1 MRALAIWSGAL
12 AALMMVLV
20 GGLIPSA
27 LIIPE
32 LTFPPRILSLP
43 STWQVPSLLVSALVC
58 GPRASVI
65 ASVAYL
71 TLGLYFLPIFH
82 DGGSLSYLG
91 TPGFGYLTGFI
102 PAAWL
107 TGRLAQKANTNDL
120 IYLTLCAL
128 VGVITIQLW
137 GGFYLIFRYAIESW
151 SNPLPELFFR
161 YSIAPLPAQ
170 IILCPGVGIISLFLR
185 RALFIT

>member
-1 MRALAIWSGAL
+1 
-12 AALMMVLV
+12 MMILV

-27 LIIPE
+27 LVIPE
-32 LTFPPRILSLP
+32 LNSPPTIMSLP

-58 GPRASVI
+58 GPRAAVI

-71 TLGLYFLPIFH
+71 TLGLYYLPIFH
-82 DGGSLSYLG
+82 DGGSLNYLV

-107 TGRLAQKANTNDL
+107 CGHLAQRAKTNDL
-120 IYLTLCAL
+120 IYLTFCAL
-128 VGVITIQLW
+128 FGVIIIQLW
-137 GGFYLIFRYAIESW
+137 GGLYLIIRSLIGTW
-151 SNPLPELFFR
+151 SDPLPELLFR

-170 IILCPGVGIISLFLR
+170 ITICPSVGIISFLLR
-185 RALFIT
+185 RALLIS